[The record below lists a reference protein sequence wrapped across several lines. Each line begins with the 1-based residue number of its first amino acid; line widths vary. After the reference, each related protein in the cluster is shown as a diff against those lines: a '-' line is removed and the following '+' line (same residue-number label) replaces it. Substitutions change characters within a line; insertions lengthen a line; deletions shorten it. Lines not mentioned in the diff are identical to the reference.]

1 MWLVLQ
7 EKTFDAGSAASPAD
21 EAEIDKLEER
31 ASSLRRVGL
40 NQALINH
47 KCCFSL
53 PTSILW

>member
-40 NQALINH
+40 N
-47 KCCFSL
+47 
-53 PTSILW
+53 